1 MGDEEEK
8 KDLTSAL
15 KKAKLSATMVHPWV
29 CFTGN
34 TYLFKYLKETLKPV
48 FLSLFFLTIYYATL
62 QPGRWR

>member
-15 KKAKLSATMVHPWV
+15 KKAKLSATMRYI
-29 CFTGN
+29 FGYASQGIY

-48 FLSLFFLTIYYATL
+48 FLSLFFPDNLLRHTPA
-62 QPGRWR
+62 R